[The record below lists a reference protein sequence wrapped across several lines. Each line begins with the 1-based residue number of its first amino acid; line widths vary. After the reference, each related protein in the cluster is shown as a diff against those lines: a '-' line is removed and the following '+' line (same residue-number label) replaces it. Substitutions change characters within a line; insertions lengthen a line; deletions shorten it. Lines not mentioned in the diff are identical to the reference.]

1 MELAPVKGFK
11 HLVRDLETGAI
22 LNLDDR
28 APLGLKL
35 AKNKRRKEQEQ
46 IKDNTHDINNIKSEL
61 TEIKSM
67 LRILLEGKQDNGR

>member
-11 HLVRDLETGAI
+11 HLVRDLETNAI
-22 LNLDDR
+22 LNIDER

-46 IKDNTHDINNIKSEL
+46 LENNTDDINNIKSEL

-67 LRILLEGKQDNGR
+67 LKTLLTEGKNNGR

>member
-11 HLVRDLETGAI
+11 HLVRDLETAAI
-22 LNLDDR
+22 LNLDAR

-35 AKNKRRKEQEQ
+35 AKSKKRKEQEQ
-46 IKDNTHDINNIKSEL
+46 IENNTTDINNIKSDI

-67 LRILLEGKQDNGR
+67 LKLLIEGKQDNG

>member
-1 MELAPVKGFK
+1 MELIPVKGFK
-11 HLVRDLETGAI
+11 NLARDLDTGAI
-22 LNLDDR
+22 LNIDER

-46 IKDNTHDINNIKSEL
+46 LENNTQDINTIKSEL

-67 LRILLEGKQDNGR
+67 LKTLLTEGKNNGR

>member
-11 HLVRDLETGAI
+11 NLARDLDTGAI
-22 LNLDDR
+22 LNIDER

-46 IKDNTHDINNIKSEL
+46 LENNTDAINNIKSEL

-67 LRILLEGKQDNGR
+67 LKTLLMEGKNNGR

>member
-22 LNLDDR
+22 LNLDER

-46 IKDNTHDINNIKSEL
+46 IEHNTHNINNIKSEL

-67 LRILLEGKQDNGR
+67 LKILIEGKQDNG

>member
-1 MELAPVKGFK
+1 MELIPVKGFK

-22 LNLDDR
+22 LNLDER

-35 AKNKRRKEQEQ
+35 AKSKKRKEQEQ
-46 IKDNTHDINNIKSEL
+46 IENNTTDINNIKSDI

-67 LRILLEGKQDNGR
+67 LKLLIEGKQDNG

>member
-22 LNLDDR
+22 LNLDER

-35 AKNKRRKEQEQ
+35 AKSKKRKELEQ
-46 IKDNTHDINNIKSEL
+46 IENNTTDINNIKSDI

-67 LRILLEGKQDNGR
+67 LKLLIEGKQDNG

>member
-46 IKDNTHDINNIKSEL
+46 LEDNTNDINNIKSEL

>member
-11 HLVRDLETGAI
+11 HLVKDLETGAI

-46 IKDNTHDINNIKSEL
+46 LEDNTNDINNIKSEL

-67 LRILLEGKQDNGR
+67 LKILIEGKQDNG

>member
-46 IKDNTHDINNIKSEL
+46 LEDNTNDINNIKSEL

-67 LRILLEGKQDNGR
+67 LRILLEGKHDNGR

>member
-11 HLVRDLETGAI
+11 HLVKDLETGAI
-22 LNLDDR
+22 LNLDER

-67 LRILLEGKQDNGR
+67 LRILIEGKQANGR

>member
-46 IKDNTHDINNIKSEL
+46 LEDNTNDINNIKSEL

-67 LRILLEGKQDNGR
+67 LRILIEGKQNNGR

>member
-11 HLVRDLETGAI
+11 HLVSDLETGAI
-22 LNLDDR
+22 LNLDER

-35 AKNKRRKEQEQ
+35 AKSKKRKEQEQ
-46 IKDNTHDINNIKSEL
+46 IENNTTDINNIKSDI

-67 LRILLEGKQDNGR
+67 LKLLIEGKQDNG

>member
-35 AKNKRRKEQEQ
+35 AKSKKRKEQEQ
-46 IKDNTHDINNIKSEL
+46 IENNTTDINNIKSDI

-67 LRILLEGKQDNGR
+67 LKLLIEGKQDNG

>member
-46 IKDNTHDINNIKSEL
+46 LEDNTNDINNIKSEL

-67 LRILLEGKQDNGR
+67 LRILIEGKQDNGR

>member
-11 HLVRDLETGAI
+11 HLFRDLETGAI
-22 LNLDDR
+22 LNLDEK

-46 IKDNTHDINNIKSEL
+46 IENNTNDINNIKSDI

-67 LRILLEGKQDNGR
+67 LKLLIEGKQDNG

>member
-1 MELAPVKGFK
+1 MELTPVKGFK

-46 IKDNTHDINNIKSEL
+46 LEDNTNDINNIKSEL

>member
-1 MELAPVKGFK
+1 MELIPVKGFK

-46 IKDNTHDINNIKSEL
+46 LEDNTNDINNIKSEL

-67 LRILLEGKQDNGR
+67 LRILIEGKQDNGR

>member
-1 MELAPVKGFK
+1 MELIPVKGFK
-11 HLVRDLETGAI
+11 HLVKDLETGAI
-22 LNLDDR
+22 LNLDER

>member
-11 HLVRDLETGAI
+11 HLVRDLETWAI

-46 IKDNTHDINNIKSEL
+46 LEDNTNDINNIKSEL

-67 LRILLEGKQDNGR
+67 LKILIEGKQDNGW

>member
-22 LNLDDR
+22 LNLDER

-35 AKNKRRKEQEQ
+35 AKSKKRKEQEQ
-46 IKDNTHDINNIKSEL
+46 IENNTTDINNIKSDI

-67 LRILLEGKQDNGR
+67 LKLLIEGKQDNG

>member
-46 IKDNTHDINNIKSEL
+46 LEDNTNDINNVKSEL

>member
-22 LNLDDR
+22 LNLDEK

-46 IKDNTHDINNIKSEL
+46 IENNTNDINNIKSDI

-67 LRILLEGKQDNGR
+67 LKLLIEGKQDNG